1 MESEQRRAPPGL
13 MTAAVGVSAGGYRE
27 LLAVHDE
34 GRKQDQDRTGEMGPP
49 IGDPSEDQEDH
60 ASCPDN
66 GVQKMVQRT
75 ANQGNAAPNNGKH
88 ERGDDGEKATSN
100 LVQIVGEVGLC
111 VPEWEG
117 QLGEREQEDGNE

>member
-1 MESEQRRAPPGL
+1 MSCWLYTMRVVSRIRTAP
-13 MTAAVGVSAGGYRE
+13 AKWAR
-27 LLAVHDE
+27 LLA
-34 GRKQDQDRTGEMGPP
+34 T
-49 IGDPSEDQEDH
+49 QEDH

-88 ERGDDGEKATSN
+88 ERGGDGEKATSN